1 MGKLQNRRKK
11 LLGKGYDE
19 EEVEDEWEELDDDEY
34 EDDEDEEEEELDEED
49 DDEDDEELDEEDDD
63 EDDEAIDEDDEDDE
77 EYDEEERREYRHKR
91 RVRNQLI
98 AYSVVFV
105 ILLALLSG
113 GVVLGSKV
121 VSSVKEKRQAK
132 EAMKQQE
139 EEAAQEAEEIVI
151 DTPEP
156 VMEES
161 GEDIY
166 EELVETS
173 IADMPLEDKVA
184 GLFIVTPESITGVTT
199 ATQAGNGT
207 QEALNQYPVGGLIYF
222 GQNILDE
229 EQIKEMLS
237 NTKSMSRYRIFL
249 AVDEEGGSVSRV
261 ANSSVEVTKVEDMA
275 VIGESGDPAKAQESG
290 ETISAYLKD
299 LGFNLDFAPV
309 ADVVPEGGNDVL
321 GDRSFGSDPAVAG
334 EMVRGFVTGLQDP
347 KMSAC
352 LKHFPGLGEATEDT
366 HETWA
371 EITKTLDEMRASDF
385 VPFQAGIEAG
395 ADFVMVSHV
404 TASAVD
410 SNSLPSSLS
419 EKVITDILRNEL
431 GFEGVIITDALNMT
445 AITDYYTP
453 EEAAVM
459 AIEAGAD
466 MLLMP
471 DDFTK
476 AYEALLAAVKDGT
489 ISEER
494 INDSLRRIYRVKCK
508 EDKPQM

>member
-1 MGKLQNRRKK
+1 MGKLFNRR
-11 LLGKGYDE
+11 GHSEEDYDDE
-19 EEVEDEWEELDDDEY
+19 EFDDDE
-34 EDDEDEEEEELDEED
+34 ELDEDEEDEEFDDDEEDEEDDGEEDDDELDEED
-49 DDEDDEELDEEDDD
+49 DDENDEDDD
-63 EDDEAIDEDDEDDE
+63 EDDEED
-77 EYDEEERREYRHKR
+77 RREYRHKR
-91 RVRNQLI
+91 RVRNQI
-98 AYSVVFV
+98 VAYSVVLVVF
-105 ILLALLSG
+105 LAIAAG
-113 GVVLGSKV
+113 GVVLGSKI
-121 VSSVKEKRQAK
+121 VSSIKEKKQA
-132 EAMKQQE
+132 EELVRQQE
-139 EEAAQEAEEIVI
+139 QAEEQEAEEVVI

-156 VMEES
+156 AKEENA
-161 GEDIY
+161 EDIY

-173 IADMPLEDKVA
+173 IADMPLGDKIA
-184 GLFIVTPESITGVTT
+184 GLFIVTPEAITGVTT

-261 ANSSVEVTKVEDMA
+261 ANSGVDVTQVEAMA
-275 VIGESGDPAKAQESG
+275 TIGEGGDPAKAQESG
-290 ETISAYLKD
+290 AAIGSYLKE

-309 ADVVPEGGNDVL
+309 ADVVPEGGNSVL
-321 GDRSFGSDPAVAG
+321 GDRSFGSDPAAVG
-334 EMVRGFVTGLQDP
+334 DMVSNFVGGLESTGV
-347 KMSAC
+347 SSC

-366 HETWA
+366 HETWT

-385 VPFQAGIEAG
+385 VPFQAGIDAG

-404 TASAVD
+404 AASAVD
-410 SNSLPSSLS
+410 QNGLPSSLS
-419 EKVITDILRNEL
+419 EKIITDVLRNEL
-431 GFEGVIITDALNMT
+431 GFEGVIITDALNMK
-445 AITDYYTP
+445 AITEYYPP

-471 DDFTK
+471 EDFTK
-476 AYEALLAAVKDGT
+476 AYEALLAAVQDGR

-494 INDSLRRIYRVKCK
+494 INDSLRRIYRVKCEEEK
-508 EDKPQM
+508 TGL

>member
-11 LLGKGYDE
+11 HLGKDYDDE
-19 EEVEDEWEELDDDEY
+19 EFEDDEELEDDDELEEDE
-34 EDDEDEEEEELDEED
+34 EDDEDEGEED
-49 DDEDDEELDEEDDD
+49 DDEDEED
-63 EDDEAIDEDDEDDE
+63 EDE
-77 EYDEEERREYRHKR
+77 EYDEEDRREYRHKR
-91 RVRNQLI
+91 RVRNQII

-105 ILLALLSG
+105 IFMAIVAG
-113 GVVLGSKV
+113 GVVLGSKIA
-121 VSSVKEKRQAK
+121 SSVKEKKQA
-132 EAMKQQE
+132 EELVKQQE
-139 EEAAQEAEEIVI
+139 EEAEQEAEEIVI
-151 DTPEP
+151 DTPD
-156 VMEES
+156 VVVEEN

-173 IADMPLEDKVA
+173 IADMPLEDKIA

-207 QEALNQYPVGGLIYF
+207 QEALSQYPVGGLIYF

-229 EQIKEMLS
+229 EQIKGMLS
-237 NTKSMSRYRIFL
+237 NTKSMSKYRIFL

-261 ANSSVEVTKVEDMA
+261 ADSSVEVTKVDAMA
-275 VIGESGDPAKAQESG
+275 TIGESGDPAKAKEG
-290 ETISAYLKD
+290 GATINAYLKE

-309 ADVVPEGGNDVL
+309 ADVVPEGGNSVL
-321 GDRSFGSDPAVAG
+321 GDRSFGSDPEAAG
-334 EMVRGFVTGLQDP
+334 EMVSGFVTGLQDAQ
-347 KMSAC
+347 MSAC
-352 LKHFPGLGEATEDT
+352 LKHFPGLGGATGDT
-366 HETWA
+366 HETWT
-371 EITKTLDEMRASDF
+371 EITKTLDEMRATDF

-404 TASAVD
+404 TASAID
-410 SNSLPSSLS
+410 PNGLPSSLS
-419 EKVITDILRNEL
+419 EKIMTDILRNEL
-431 GFEGVIITDALNMT
+431 GFEGIIITDALNMA
-445 AITDYYTP
+445 AITEYYPP

-471 DDFTK
+471 EDFTK

-508 EDKPQM
+508 EEKPE

>member
-11 LLGKGYDE
+11 HLGRDYDE
-19 EEVEDEWEELDDDEY
+19 EEFEDDEELEDDDEL
-34 EDDEDEEEEELDEED
+34 EEDEEDEGEED
-49 DDEDDEELDEEDDD
+49 DDEAEEDDEE
-63 EDDEAIDEDDEDDE
+63 DE
-77 EYDEEERREYRHKR
+77 EYDEEDRREYRHKR
-91 RVRNQLI
+91 RVRNQII

-105 ILLALLSG
+105 LFMAIVAG
-113 GVVLGSKV
+113 GVVLGSKIA
-121 VSSVKEKRQAK
+121 SSVKEKRQA
-132 EAMKQQE
+132 EELVKQQE
-139 EEAAQEAEEIVI
+139 EEAEEEAEEIVI
-151 DTPEP
+151 DTPD
-156 VMEES
+156 VVVEEN

-173 IADMPLEDKVA
+173 IADMPLEDKIA

-207 QEALNQYPVGGLIYF
+207 QEALSQYPVGGLIYF

-229 EQIKEMLS
+229 EQIKGMLS
-237 NTKSMSRYRIFL
+237 NTKSMSKYRIFL

-261 ANSSVEVTKVEDMA
+261 ADSSVEVTKVDAMA
-275 VIGESGDPAKAQESG
+275 TIGESGDPAKAQEG
-290 ETISAYLKD
+290 GATINAYLKE

-309 ADVVPEGGNDVL
+309 ADVVPEGGNSVL
-321 GDRSFGSDPAVAG
+321 GDRSFGSDPEAAG
-334 EMVRGFVTGLQDP
+334 EMVSSFVTGLQDSQ
-347 KMSAC
+347 MSAC
-352 LKHFPGLGEATEDT
+352 LKHFPGLGGATGDT
-366 HETWA
+366 HETWT
-371 EITKTLDEMRASDF
+371 EITKTLDEMRATDF

-404 TASAVD
+404 TASAID
-410 SNSLPSSLS
+410 PNGLPSSLS
-419 EKVITDILRNEL
+419 EKIMTDILRNEL
-431 GFEGVIITDALNMT
+431 GFEGIIITDALNMA
-445 AITDYYTP
+445 AITEYYTP

-471 DDFTK
+471 QDFTK

-508 EDKPQM
+508 EEKPE

>member
-11 LLGKGYDE
+11 HLGKDYDDE
-19 EEVEDEWEELDDDEY
+19 EFEDDEELEDDDELEEDEEDE
-34 EDDEDEEEEELDEED
+34 EDDEDEGEED
-49 DDEDDEELDEEDDD
+49 DDEDEE
-63 EDDEAIDEDDEDDE
+63 DE
-77 EYDEEERREYRHKR
+77 EYDEEDRREYRHKR
-91 RVRNQLI
+91 RVRNQII

-105 ILLALLSG
+105 IFMAIVAG
-113 GVVLGSKV
+113 GVVLGSKIA
-121 VSSVKEKRQAK
+121 SSVKEKKQA
-132 EAMKQQE
+132 EELVKQQE
-139 EEAAQEAEEIVI
+139 EEAEQEAEEIVI
-151 DTPEP
+151 DTPD
-156 VMEES
+156 VVVEEN

-173 IADMPLEDKVA
+173 IADMPLEDKIA

-207 QEALNQYPVGGLIYF
+207 QEALSQYPVGGLIYF

-229 EQIKEMLS
+229 EQIKGMLS
-237 NTKSMSRYRIFL
+237 NTKSMSKYRIFL

-261 ANSSVEVTKVEDMA
+261 ADSSVEVTKVDAMA
-275 VIGESGDPAKAQESG
+275 TIGEGGDPAKAQEG
-290 ETISAYLKD
+290 GATINAYLKE

-309 ADVVPEGGNDVL
+309 ADVVPEGGNSVL
-321 GDRSFGSDPAVAG
+321 GDRSFGSDPEAAG
-334 EMVRGFVTGLQDP
+334 EMVSGFVTGLQDSQ
-347 KMSAC
+347 MSAC
-352 LKHFPGLGEATEDT
+352 LKHFPGLGGATGDT
-366 HETWA
+366 HETWT
-371 EITKTLDEMRASDF
+371 EITKTLDEMRATDF

-404 TASAVD
+404 TASAID
-410 SNSLPSSLS
+410 PNGLPSSLS
-419 EKVITDILRNEL
+419 EKIMTDILRNEL
-431 GFEGVIITDALNMT
+431 GFEGIIITDALNMA
-445 AITDYYTP
+445 AITEYYTP

-471 DDFTK
+471 QDFTK

-508 EDKPQM
+508 EEKPE

>member
-1 MGKLQNRRKK
+1 MGKLFNRRK
-11 LLGKGYDE
+11 GHSDEDYEDE
-19 EEVEDEWEELDDDEY
+19 EFEDEELDDEELDDEDDDDEDED
-34 EDDEDEEEEELDEED
+34 EDDEDEDEDDDDDDDDEED
-49 DDEDDEELDEEDDD
+49 EED
-63 EDDEAIDEDDEDDE
+63 
-77 EYDEEERREYRHKR
+77 RREYRHKR
-91 RVRNQLI
+91 RVRNQII

-105 ILLALLSG
+105 VFLAFVAG
-113 GVVLGSKV
+113 GVVLGSKI
-121 VSSVKEKRQAK
+121 VSSIKEKKQ
-132 EAMKQQE
+132 EEELVKQQE
-139 EEAAQEAEEIVI
+139 EAEEQAVEEVVI

-156 VMEES
+156 AKEQNA
-161 GEDIY
+161 EDIY

-173 IADMPLEDKVA
+173 IADMPLEDKIA

-261 ANSSVEVTKVEDMA
+261 ANSSVEVTKVESMA
-275 VIGESGDPAKAQESG
+275 EIGEGGDPAKARESG
-290 ETISAYLKD
+290 SVIGTYLKD

-309 ADVVPEGGNDVL
+309 ADVVPEGGSSVL
-321 GDRSFGSDPAVAG
+321 GDRSFGSDPATTG
-334 EMVRGFVTGLQDP
+334 DMVSNFVEGLEGTGV
-347 KMSAC
+347 SSC

-385 VPFQAGIEAG
+385 VPFQAGIDAG

-404 TASAVD
+404 SASAVD
-410 SNSLPSSLS
+410 QNALPSSLS
-419 EKVITDILRNEL
+419 EKIITDILRNEL

-476 AYEALLAAVKDGT
+476 AYDALLAAVQDGT

-494 INDSLRRIYRVKCK
+494 INDSLRRIYRVKCQEEK
-508 EDKPQM
+508 TGL

>member
-11 LLGKGYDE
+11 HPGKDYDE
-19 EEVEDEWEELDDDEY
+19 EEFEDDEEMEDEEELDDDDD
-34 EDDEDEEEEELDEED
+34 DDEDDGDEDDDDD
-49 DDEDDEELDEEDDD
+49 DDEDDEYDEED
-63 EDDEAIDEDDEDDE
+63 
-77 EYDEEERREYRHKR
+77 RREYRHKR
-91 RVRNQLI
+91 RMRNQII

-105 ILLALLSG
+105 IFMAIVSG
-113 GVVLGSKV
+113 GVVLGSKI
-121 VSSVKEKRQAK
+121 VSSVKEKKQA
-132 EAMKQQE
+132 EELVKQQE
-139 EEAAQEAEEIVI
+139 EEAEQEAEEIVI
-151 DTPEP
+151 DTPD
-156 VMEES
+156 VVVEENE
-161 GEDIY
+161 EDIY

-173 IADMPLEDKVA
+173 IADMPLEDKIA

-237 NTKSMSRYRIFL
+237 NTKSMSKYRIFL

-261 ANSSVEVTKVEDMA
+261 ADSSVEVTKVDSMA
-275 VIGESGDPAKAQESG
+275 TIGESGDPAKAQESG
-290 ETISAYLKD
+290 ATINSYLKD

-309 ADVVPEGGNDVL
+309 ADVVPEGGNSVL
-321 GDRSFGSDPAVAG
+321 GDRSFGSDPAAAG
-334 EMVRGFVTGLQDP
+334 EMVKGFVTGLQDP
-347 KMSAC
+347 QMSAC

-366 HETWA
+366 HETWV
-371 EITKTLDEMRASDF
+371 EITKTLDEMRATDF
-385 VPFQAGIEAG
+385 VPFQAGIDAG

-404 TASAVD
+404 TAPSVD
-410 SNSLPSSLS
+410 PNALPSSLS
-419 EKVITDILRNEL
+419 EKIMTDILRNEL
-431 GFEGVIITDALNMT
+431 GFEGIIITDALNMT
-445 AITDYYTP
+445 AITDYYPP
-453 EEAAVM
+453 EDAAVM

-471 DDFTK
+471 EDFTK
-476 AYEALLAAVKDGT
+476 AYDALLAAVQEGK

-508 EDKPQM
+508 GEKPE